1 MPPNRNTTRRNLVL
15 ARAVRTPLQLW
26 HQPENFLEA
35 GRSIWH
41 HRRNRPKFYRSNG
54 EWLETTP
61 GERFTIRTSA
71 KETKGVYTMLEV
83 VADPRNGV
91 PIHIH
96 KNEDKHFLVLEG
108 MLHIVVG
115 DAALD
120 VPAGTAVTVSQGDP
134 HAWCNLTEMPVRM
147 LVIFSPGHIEELFR
161 EVAARKNN
169 DDIAALADRFGCP

>member
-1 MPPNRNTTRRNLVL
+1 MASSKKSTEVL
-15 ARAVRTPLQLW
+15 SIN
-26 HQPENFLEA
+26 HQD
-35 GRSIWH
+35 
-41 HRRNRPKFYRSNG
+41 NG

-71 KETKGVYTMLEV
+71 KETKGIYTMLEV

-91 PIHIH
+91 PIHVH
-96 KNEDKHFLVLEG
+96 KNEDEHFLVLEG
-108 MLHIVVG
+108 TLHIVIG
-115 DAALD
+115 DVTLD
-120 VPAGTAVTVSQGDP
+120 VRAGTAVTVSKGEP

-169 DDIAALADRFGCP
+169 DDIAALADRFGCLIVGPPLREDIYTIGSPRS